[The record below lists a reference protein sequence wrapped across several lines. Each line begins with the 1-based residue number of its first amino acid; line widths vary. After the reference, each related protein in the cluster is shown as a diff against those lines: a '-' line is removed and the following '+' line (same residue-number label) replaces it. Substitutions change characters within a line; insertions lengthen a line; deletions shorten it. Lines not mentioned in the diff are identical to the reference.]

1 MFRSTSQWLIE
12 WFDLEHVIS
21 CIASLIRNCSGS
33 NRQRVI
39 SKFTENDH
47 EKVMNES
54 LCSSFTSIYF
64 QVDRLMELHFQYL
77 ERVQAANQSTD
88 DEDEDDD
95 EVYLRK
101 LDAGLFTLQL
111 IDYIILEIASN
122 NANISS
128 IRQRV
133 LQILNLR
140 NSSIENIKEIVR
152 GNLLRNF
159 GFLCLLSYL
168 DRIRRKFGCIKENE
182 WRRSLI
188 NRWNCKWKQR
198 WSIQTTSS
206 WINWKILTDFICL
219 LSFLFLSICVI

>member
-1 MFRSTSQWLIE
+1 
-12 WFDLEHVIS
+12 
-21 CIASLIRNCSGS
+21 
-33 NRQRVI
+33 
-39 SKFTENDH
+39 
-47 EKVMNES
+47 
-54 LCSSFTSIYF
+54 
-64 QVDRLMELHFQYL
+64 MELHFQYL

-122 NANISS
+122 NANIPS

-152 GNLLRNF
+152 GEFDFFSSVSRRISISCVFVSVLIEYAENLGTSKKTNGVDHSSTDANANGNSDDPFKQHLHE
-159 GFLCLLSYL
+159 L
-168 DRIRRKFGCIKENE
+168 IEN
-182 WRRSLI
+182 S
-188 NRWNCKWKQR
+188 N
-198 WSIQTTSS
+198 
-206 WINWKILTDFICL
+206 
-219 LSFLFLSICVI
+219 